1 MRLAT
6 GKRFLVTQCAK
17 LATLVIA
24 WLAAFLLATAAFGQM
39 NTADITGNVT
49 DASGAIIGG
58 ATVTALQLATQAKQ
72 TAVTNG
78 AGQYSLPQL
87 PLGEYT
93 ITAEAQGFK
102 LASQQH
108 VILHINDH
116 IQQDFSLQVG
126 SATETV
132 DVEAGPEQLETQSVS
147 IKDVVENNEVV
158 DLPLK
163 NRQFLQ
169 LTLLSEGV
177 VNPPGGTRGDSLQ
190 QTGSLINVLGQRAG
204 HDLFL
209 VDGTNITDEYYNNVV
224 LNPSPDA
231 TQEFIINKTN
241 YEAEF
246 GGKSGAVI
254 NVVTKSG
261 TNNYH
266 GSAYEF
272 LRNDAV
278 DAENYFALKNE
289 PVPAYKENQ
298 FGGALGGP
306 IVKDRT
312 FFFVNY
318 DGQRLRQDLAHLF
331 TVPTAAQRA
340 GTIGTTP
347 VTGVFD
353 PAAVAL
359 LNPALTALPNLP
371 GTSNNLLEE
380 SEQRFDSNQYNARLD
395 QRISSSDYVFARAAI
410 FDAHESDPYG
420 STILNEAQLPA
431 FGRTLNTHT
440 IDLTIGETHTFS
452 ANLLNE
458 FRFGWLKV
466 SGGQGDPN
474 VGNPF
479 AATYGLK
486 GTTAT
491 PADQGYPQINL
502 SNEFTTLG
510 SPAGFTSRVDRD
522 FEFFDNVML
531 HKKAHTIQLG
541 GYFFRLSF
549 NPRFP
554 NNARGIYTYSGA
566 YTGTPLGDF
575 LKGDPASAQV
585 GLGEGAENATTNW
598 AHFYVQ
604 DDWRIK
610 PSLVLNLGL
619 RYEYNANLVAA
630 ANQTSNIDLTAPGGP
645 AFVIAGNPA
654 SLTGTAAANAAL
666 SPIPIISAATVGW
679 NNSLLTPRNARFS
692 PRLGLAWQVPG
703 MQGTVV
709 RAGFGVYTNQASY
722 SILQNLAENMPFFF
736 TETVTS
742 PTAFNPNFSTENIL
756 SPTNYKV
763 PGTIGANSVNHS
775 FRVEYNEVYSLSV
788 QKAVSS
794 NTTIEAEYVGSRTIH
809 ADSSTVLNMPV
820 LPPAG
825 TTSSAQSRRPYP
837 ALAAFTT
844 IRWNGWATFNGLTL
858 KANRRFT
865 HDLSFETTYTWSKS
879 LDDASD
885 TGTTNNEYN
894 LPQNSYAP
902 QLESG
907 PSSFDHRNR
916 FTANAVYDL
925 PIARNSTGLMRTAL
939 AGWRTSGLFLAQ
951 SGAPFTVNLSTTAG
965 NEPADVGLVSGTVN
979 AERPNVT
986 GNPNNGPHTA
996 AQWFNTG
1003 AFTLPSPFTFGTAG
1017 RNDLFGPSYV
1027 DLDLSLQKDFALPL
1041 ENSKLQFRFDAFN
1054 ALNHPN
1060 FNVPGRVATFNSA
1073 GVQTSPTFGV
1083 VTSAQDPRELQFAL
1097 KFMF

>member
-1 MRLAT
+1 MRQLLEASV
-6 GKRFLVTQCAK
+6 KMAALVA
-17 LATLVIA
+17 A
-24 WLAAFLLATAAFGQM
+24 WLVVFFLATAAFGQM

-49 DASGAIIGG
+49 DPSGGIIRG
-58 ATVTALQLATQAKQ
+58 ATVTALQVATQTKH
-72 TAVTNG
+72 TAVTNDT
-78 AGQYSLPQL
+78 GQYSLPQL

-93 ITAEAQGFK
+93 ITAEAPGFK
-102 LASQQH
+102 QAAQQN
-108 VILHINDH
+108 VILHVSDDIR
-116 IQQDFSLQVG
+116 QDFSLQVG
-126 SATETV
+126 NQNETV
-132 DVEAGPEQLETQSVS
+132 SVEAAPEQLQTQSVS
-147 IKDVVENNEVV
+147 VKDVIENNEVV

-177 VNPPGGTRGDSLQ
+177 TNPPGGTRGDSLQ
-190 QTGSLINVLGQRAG
+190 QTGSLINVLGQRTG
-204 HDLFL
+204 HNLFL
-209 VDGTNITDEYYNNVV
+209 VDGTSITDEYYNNVV

-231 TQEFIINKTN
+231 IQEFIINKTD
-241 YEAEF
+241 YQAEF

-261 TNNYH
+261 TNNFH

-306 IVKDRT
+306 VVKDHT

-340 GTIGTTP
+340 GAIGSTP
-347 VTGVFD
+347 VTGPFD

-359 LNPALTALPNLP
+359 LSPALTPLPNLP

-380 SEQRFDSNQYNARLD
+380 SESQFDSNSYNARLD
-395 QRISSSDYVFARAAI
+395 QRISSADYVFARVSV
-410 FDAHESDPYG
+410 FDAHEIDPYG

-440 IDLTIGETHTFS
+440 VNLSIGETHTFS
-452 ANLLNE
+452 TNLLNE
-458 FRFGWLKV
+458 FRFGWLRV

-474 VGNPF
+474 AGNPF
-479 AATYGLK
+479 ATTYGLK
-486 GTTAT
+486 GTTT
-491 PADQGYPQINL
+491 SPADQGYPQMNL
-502 SNEFTTLG
+502 SNEFTTIG
-510 SPAGFTSRVDRD
+510 SPTGFTSRVDRD
-522 FEFFDNVML
+522 FELVDNVML
-531 HKKAHTIQLG
+531 HKNAHTIQFG
-541 GYFFRLSF
+541 GYIFHLDF
-549 NPRFP
+549 NPRYP
-554 NNARGIYTYSGA
+554 NNARGVYTYSGA

-575 LKGDPASAQV
+575 LKGEPASAQV

-598 AHFYVQ
+598 AHFYAQ
-604 DDWRIK
+604 DDWQITR
-610 PSLVLNLGL
+610 SLVLNLGL
-619 RYEYNANLVAA
+619 RYEYNANLVAEP
-630 ANQTSNIDLTAPGGP
+630 NQTSNIDLTAPGGP
-645 AFVIAGNPA
+645 AFVVAGNPA
-654 SLTGTAAANAAL
+654 ALTGTAAANAAL

-679 NNSLLTPRNARFS
+679 NNSLLTPRNVRFS

-703 MQGTVV
+703 KQGLVV

-736 TETVTS
+736 TETVTA
-742 PTAFNPNFSTENIL
+742 PAAFNPNYSTGNIL
-756 SPTNYKV
+756 SSVNYKV
-763 PGTIGANSVNHS
+763 PGSIGANSVNHT
-775 FRVEYNEVYSLSV
+775 FRVEYNEVYNLSV
-788 QKAVSS
+788 QKAVTS
-794 NTTIEAEYVGSRTIH
+794 NTTIEAEYVGSRTVH

-837 ALAAFTT
+837 QLTAFTT
-844 IRWNGWATFNGLTL
+844 IRWNGWATFNSLTL

-879 LDDASD
+879 MDDASD

-902 QLESG
+902 QLESA

-916 FTANAVYDL
+916 FTGNVVYDL
-925 PIARNSTGLMRTAL
+925 PIARHSSGMMQAAL
-939 AGWRTSGLFLAQ
+939 AGWRASGLFTAQ
-951 SGAPFTVNLSTTAG
+951 TGAPFTVNLSTAAG
-965 NEPADVGLVSGTVN
+965 NEPADVGLVNSTTNV
-979 AERPNVT
+979 ERPNVV
-986 GNPNNGPHTA
+986 GSPNSGPHTA
-996 AQWFNTG
+996 TEWFNP
-1003 AFTLPSPFTFGTAG
+1003 ASFALPAPFTFGNAG
-1017 RNDLFGPSYV
+1017 RNDVYGPGYV
-1027 DLDLSLQKDFALPL
+1027 DLDFSLQKDFVLPL

-1054 ALNHPN
+1054 AFNHPN
-1060 FNVPGRVATFNSA
+1060 FNVPGRVATFSSA

-1083 VTSAQDPRELQFAL
+1083 ITSALDPRELQFAL
-1097 KFMF
+1097 KFEF

>member
-1 MRLAT
+1 MNL
-6 GKRFLVTQCAK
+6 
-17 LATLVIA
+17 A
-24 WLAAFLLATAAFGQM
+24 WLNRYRTPDSWKPTVSLLSFLFLLTVNAYGQM
-39 NTADITGNVT
+39 NAADITGNIT
-49 DASGAIIGG
+49 DQSGAIIPRG
-58 ATVTALQLATQAKQ
+58 TVTALQLATQEKH
-72 TAVTNG
+72 TAVTNDV
-78 AGQYSLPQL
+78 GQYSLPQL
-87 PLGEYT
+87 PLGEYSV
-93 ITAEAQGFK
+93 TAEAQGFK
-102 LASQQH
+102 QAAQQH
-108 VILHINDH
+108 LVLHVNDH
-116 IQQDFSLQVG
+116 VRQDFSLEIG
-126 SATETV
+126 NATEMVNV
-132 DVEAGPEQLETQSVS
+132 DAGPEQLETQSVS
-147 IKDVVENNEVV
+147 IKDVVENDEVV

-190 QTGSLINVLGQRAG
+190 QTGSLINVLGQRTG
-204 HDLFL
+204 HNLFL
-209 VDGTNITDEYYNNVV
+209 VDGTSITDEYYNNVV

-261 TNNYH
+261 TNSFH
-266 GSAYEF
+266 GTAYEF

-278 DAENYFALKNE
+278 DAENYFALKSA

-298 FGGALGGP
+298 FGAALGGP
-306 IVKDRT
+306 IRKNST
-312 FFFVNY
+312 FLFVNY

-340 GTIGTTP
+340 GAIGTTP
-347 VTGVFD
+347 VAGAFD

-359 LNPALTALPNLP
+359 LNPALTPLPNLP
-371 GTSNNLLEE
+371 GASSDLLEE
-380 SEQRFDSNQYNARLD
+380 SEQSFDSNQYNVRLD
-395 QRISSSDYVFARAAI
+395 QRLSSVDYVFARAAI
-410 FDAHESDPYG
+410 FDAHELDPYG

-440 IDLTIGETHTFS
+440 VDVTVGETHTFS
-452 ANLLNE
+452 TNLLNE
-458 FRFGWLKV
+458 FRFGWMKV

-474 VGNPF
+474 VANPF
-479 AATYGLK
+479 AASFGLK
-486 GTTAT
+486 GTTPN

-502 SNEFTTLG
+502 SNQFTTIG
-510 SPAGFTSRVDRD
+510 SPAGFTSRVDHD

-531 HKKAHTIQLG
+531 HKNTHTIQLG
-541 GYFFRLSF
+541 GYFFHLSF

-554 NNARGIYTYSGA
+554 NNARGVYTYSGA

-575 LKGDPASAQV
+575 LKGEPASAQV

-604 DDWRIK
+604 DSWQVK
-610 PSLVLNLGL
+610 PSLVLNLGV
-619 RYEYNANLVAA
+619 RYEYNANLVAQP
-630 ANQTSNIDLTAPGGP
+630 NQTSNIDLTAPGGP
-645 AFVIAGNPA
+645 AFVVAGNPA
-654 SLTGTAAANAAL
+654 ALPSTAALNASL
-666 SPIPIISAATVGW
+666 SPIPIVSAQSVGW
-679 NNSLLTPRNARFS
+679 NNSLLTPRNIRFS

-703 MQGTVV
+703 GHGTVV
-709 RAGFGVYTNQASY
+709 RAGFGVFTNQASY

-736 TETVTS
+736 TETVTA

-756 SPTNYKV
+756 SATNYKV
-763 PGTIGANSVNHS
+763 PGTIGASSVNHS
-775 FRVEYNEVYSLSV
+775 FRVEYNEVYNLSV

-794 NTTIEAEYVGSRTIH
+794 NTTIEAEYIGSRTIH
-809 ADSSTVLNMPV
+809 ADSSTVDNMPV
-820 LPPAG
+820 LPPTG
-825 TTSSAQSRRPYP
+825 TTSSANSRRPYP
-837 ALAAFTT
+837 QLAAFTT

-858 KANRRFT
+858 KANRRFSQ
-865 HDLSFETTYTWSKS
+865 DLSFETTYTWSKS
-879 LDDASD
+879 IDDASD

-902 QLESG
+902 QLESA

-925 PIARNSTGLMRTAL
+925 PIAKGSTGLMRTAL
-939 AGWRTSGLFLAQ
+939 AGWRASGLLSAQ
-951 SGAPFTVNLSTTAG
+951 SGAPFTINLSTAAG
-965 NEPADVGLVSGTVN
+965 NEPADVGLVN
-979 AERPNVT
+979 ATTNVERPNVT

-996 AQWFNTG
+996 AHWFNT
-1003 AFTLPSPFTFGTAG
+1003 ASFSLPAPFTFGTAG
-1017 RNDLFGPSYV
+1017 RNDVFGPGLV
-1027 DLDLSLQKDFALPL
+1027 DLDFSLQKDFALPV

-1054 ALNHPN
+1054 AVNHPN
-1060 FNVPGRVATFNSA
+1060 FNVPGRVASFNTA

-1083 VTSAQDPRELQFAL
+1083 ITSALDPRELQFAL
-1097 KFMF
+1097 KFIF